1 MKNNDRQ
8 KQQIETKKRA
18 SGFCRKLENT
28 RDQKAKKEN
37 REFNNG
43 KNGKQEKET
52 QMIASKEKV
61 RKKTTKVLRYRE
73 E

>member
-8 KQQIETKKRA
+8 KQQIETKQQA

-37 REFNNG
+37 RESR
-43 KNGKQEKET
+43 
-52 QMIASKEKV
+52 I
-61 RKKTTKVLRYRE
+61 
-73 E
+73 